1 MSDIVDQHRRAPAA
15 AILELERAAA
25 PAEAAG
31 VLAGLITQE
40 LSPYVY
46 RGSHLAARIRSYLA
60 ACAAARAAAPT
71 TDHHQP
77 ALFALEPQP

>member
-1 MSDIVDQHRRAPAA
+1 MTDIIDQHRRALAA
-15 AILELERAAA
+15 AVLELYRATH
-25 PAEAAG
+25 
-31 VLAGLITQE
+31 LAGQ
-40 LSPYVY
+40 
-46 RGSHLAARIRSYLA
+46 IRRYLT